1 MNHIFLKNTLQDFI
15 TSHAIKFQIA
25 FIGSI
30 VGLSLI
36 GASSAQAVSMSLE
49 TASNF
54 AVLGGSTVINT
65 GLSIITGDLGVN
77 PGSVVTGFPP
87 GLVVLPGTIH
97 VADAVAIQAQADN
110 QVMYNYLAGLAST
123 LDLTGQDL
131 GGLTL
136 TPGVYSF
143 LSSAQLTGTLK
154 LDSLGD
160 PNALFV
166 FQIGS
171 ALTTASNSS
180 VVTNDGSDYS
190 NVFFQ
195 VGNSAT
201 LGAGT
206 QFQGNILA
214 NRSITLNANA
224 NIQCGRALAQNGA
237 VTLDTN
243 NISTNCGSI
252 QEVPE
257 PFTTI
262 GTLVGGIAA
271 WQMSKKLKADRKL
284 SRF

>member
-1 MNHIFLKNTLQDFI
+1 MNHIFLKNTLQDFV
-15 TSHAIKFQIA
+15 TSYAIKFQIA
-25 FIGSI
+25 FVGSI

-77 PGSVVTGFPP
+77 PGSAVTGFPP

-214 NRSITLNANA
+214 NR
-224 NIQCGRALAQNGA
+224 
-237 VTLDTN
+237 VM
-243 NISTNCGSI
+243 ISKAPAS
-252 QEVPE
+252 E
-257 PFTTI
+257 PMA
-262 GTLVGGIAA
+262 IAHSC
-271 WQMSKKLKADRKL
+271 QLGK
-284 SRF
+284 

>member
-1 MNHIFLKNTLQDFI
+1 MNHIFLKNTLQDFV
-15 TSHAIKFQIA
+15 TSYAIKFQIA
-25 FIGSI
+25 FVGSI

-77 PGSVVTGFPP
+77 PGSAVTGFPP

-243 NISTNCGSI
+243 NISTNCGPI